1 VIFIESIGGKMNAKN
16 FIGKR
21 IQELR
26 KRQGL
31 SQEQVAERAEI
42 SSNYLSRIECGKENP
57 TLDMLI
63 KLAQVL
69 KVDMREMFVV
79 GHLAGLDEVKK
90 KIQNFIKT
98 ADEPSIRVAAR
109 IIESINR

>member
-1 VIFIESIGGKMNAKN
+1 MSTKEL
-16 FIGKR
+16 IGKR

-26 KRQGL
+26 KRQGF
-31 SQEQVAERAEI
+31 SQEQVAEKAEI

-63 KLAQVL
+63 KLAQAL
-69 KVDMREMFVV
+69 KVEMWEMFIL
-79 GHLAGLDEVKK
+79 GHVSGLDEVKK

-98 ADEPSIRVAAR
+98 ADEPSLRVASK
-109 IIESINR
+109 IIEAINR

>member
-1 VIFIESIGGKMNAKN
+1 LYTKEL
-16 FIGKR
+16 IGKR

-31 SQEQVAERAEI
+31 SQEQVAAKAEI

-63 KLAQVL
+63 KLADAL
-69 KVDMREMFVV
+69 KIEILEMFVV
-79 GHLAGLDEVKK
+79 RHMESLEKVKK
-90 KIQNFIKT
+90 NIQGFTKT
-98 ADEPSIRVAAR
+98 ADENSLRIAAK
-109 IIESINR
+109 IIDVLNK

>member
-1 VIFIESIGGKMNAKN
+1 MNAKN

-31 SQEQVAERAEI
+31 SQEQIAEKAEI

-63 KLAQVL
+63 KLASALNV
-69 KVDMREMFVV
+69 EIWAMFIT
-79 GHLAGLDEVKK
+79 GHLEGLDEVKK
-90 KIQNFIKT
+90 KIQNFIKA
-98 ADEPSIRVAAR
+98 ADEPALRVASK
-109 IIESINR
+109 IIEAINR